1 MSTANRE
8 VLLEL
13 KNVSKRFGSMKALT
27 DISFQLYSGE
37 ILGLLGDNG
46 AGKSTLIKILSGYH
60 QPTEGTI
67 EFNGKSVELPSPT
80 EALNIGI
87 STVYQDLAMVDELS
101 IARNFFLGHEPSS
114 FGFLNRK
121 KLNEAAVQAIR
132 EVGIYI
138 RDANDPVKNLSGGE
152 RQAIAI
158 ARACYFGKKILIL
171 DEPTSALSLHET
183 NRIFTLMREAKAK
196 GLCVI
201 LITHNMTHAQEICD
215 RFIVLRQGRLVGQV
229 PVQTNKDELERMITD
244 GKH

>member
-1 MSTANRE
+1 MS
-8 VLLEL
+8 LLEL
-13 KNVSKRFGSMKALT
+13 KNVSKRFGSMQALS
-27 DISFQLYSGE
+27 DISFQLNAGE
-37 ILGLLGDNG
+37 IIGLLGDNG

-60 QPTEGTI
+60 QPTSGTM
-67 EFNGKSVELPSPT
+67 EFNGQKIELPSPT
-80 EALNIGI
+80 EALKIGI

-101 IARNFFLGHEPSS
+101 IARNFFLGHELSR
-114 FGFLNRK
+114 FGFLQRK

-132 EVGIYI
+132 EVGIQI
-138 RDANDPVKNLSGGE
+138 RDATAPVKNLSGGE

-183 NRIFTLMREAKAK
+183 NRIFTLMREAKSK

-201 LITHNMTHAQEICD
+201 LITHNLTHAHEICD
-215 RFIVLRQGRLVGQV
+215 RYLVLRQGRLIGDVL
-229 PVQTNKDELERMITD
+229 PAIDKSELERMITD